1 VISHGIPYIALI
13 YIREIQQKEDQNLNR
28 LSLFKSAFGIFLF
41 ILVILAFAFFE
52 EFLWEILVWNE
63 HFSLNLNVSLDWFQF
78 LVPLLV
84 VPQLTHYLLDGF
96 IWRKPKKL
104 INFVLKVKTYENA
117 EVPPFIHAFVGIFQF
132 KCSAEDIL

>member
-63 HFSLNLNVSLDWFQF
+63 HFSLNLNVLNWFQF

>member
-63 HFSLNLNVSLDWFQF
+63 HFSLNLNVSLNWFQF

-104 INFVLKVKTYENA
+104 TNFVLKVKTYENA